1 MSVCRYQAY
10 KECFVMRFTFL
21 IALLI
26 ASSTSLYAEQPTQ
39 KEITVGVPT
48 LLSGDWAGLGENI
61 VNTIKTYEKYYLR
74 HSIKFIFED
83 AKISGIDGQKAYQK
97 LINID
102 HVDAL
107 IGATSSNGT
116 MAGASLIN
124 SSKTVMISPVTGGAN
139 VDKAGEWIFRLGN
152 SDMLNGI
159 QQANLFE
166 KSGIKRV
173 AVLSEETEYTL
184 DIVKSFESEFKAK
197 GGEIVYSAT
206 FTPTT
211 TDFRSQVVALLRTK
225 PSAIFIPTQTGS
237 ALALILTQLSQLGG
251 FAGQIHTTF
260 TAADNPDAK
269 ALAKGKFNGV
279 FFLAPA
285 YNKEN
290 PRLKEFLSHYR
301 TDFKREPLI
310 MFHTAATVDALDLI
324 QAYLDQE
331 RSYVGSNFRA
341 FLLNEVKNYQG
352 LLGEFSFDQEG
363 NANTGFVSAQIH

>member
-1 MSVCRYQAY
+1 
-10 KECFVMRFTFL
+10 MRLIFL
-21 IALLI
+21 IALVLAN
-26 ASSTSLYAEQPTQ
+26 ASSSYAEHAAQ
-39 KEITVGVPT
+39 KETTVGVPT

-61 VNTIKTYEKYYLR
+61 VNTVKTYEKYYLR
-74 HSIKFIFED
+74 HPIKFVFED

-97 LINID
+97 LINFD

-124 SSKTVMISPVTGGAN
+124 SSKTVMITPVTGGQN
-139 VDKAGEWIFRLGN
+139 VDQAGEWIFRLGN
-152 SDMLNGI
+152 SDVLNGA
-159 QQANLFE
+159 QQAELFE

-184 DIVKSFESEFKAK
+184 DIVRSFESEFKEK
-197 GGEIVYSAT
+197 NGKIVYSTT
-206 FTPTT
+206 FAPAT
-211 TDFRSQVVALLRTK
+211 TDFRSQLVALQRSK

-285 YNKEN
+285 YNRED
-290 PRLKEFLSHYR
+290 PRLKEFLAHYR
-301 TDFKREPLI
+301 TDFNREPLI
-310 MFHTAATVDALDLI
+310 AFHTAATVDALDLL

-331 RSYVGSNFRA
+331 KSYSGDNFRA
-341 FLLNEVKNYQG
+341 FLLNQVKDYAG
-352 LLGEFSFDQEG
+352 LMGRFSFDKNG
-363 NANTGFVSAQIH
+363 NANTGFVPAQIN